1 LTSSFEKIRVPSHYF
16 FDLTASMTFI
26 PLYSYNDT
34 LFLSNKNLRL
44 PSLESSLLSF
54 LSTSNQIA
62 TKKQSRKNSFSSRIA

>member
-1 LTSSFEKIRVPSHYF
+1 
-16 FDLTASMTFI
+16 MTFI